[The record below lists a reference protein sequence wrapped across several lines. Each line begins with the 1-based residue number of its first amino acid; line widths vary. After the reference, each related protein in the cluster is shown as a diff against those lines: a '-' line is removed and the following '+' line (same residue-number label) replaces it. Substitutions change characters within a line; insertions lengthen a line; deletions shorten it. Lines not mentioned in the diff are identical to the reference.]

1 MYLRRLDL
9 SPDGPP
15 PPAHYIIFVIIF
27 IYIFCAVHLRMV
39 LGRHYCCSGRVPGER
54 QDADRA
60 VPRGRGE
67 RYGTRLPLRGAGC
80 RGQLGEMSMVPSVS
94 KGTKAQITIFFSLLF
109 RGKVHLYYGLQQHVT
124 RGRVDCR
131 LVV

>member
-1 MYLRRLDL
+1 MTSISVSAVHAVLFGVMYLRRLDL

-54 QDADRA
+54 
-60 VPRGRGE
+60 
-67 RYGTRLPLRGAGC
+67 
-80 RGQLGEMSMVPSVS
+80 
-94 KGTKAQITIFFSLLF
+94 
-109 RGKVHLYYGLQQHVT
+109 
-124 RGRVDCR
+124 
-131 LVV
+131 